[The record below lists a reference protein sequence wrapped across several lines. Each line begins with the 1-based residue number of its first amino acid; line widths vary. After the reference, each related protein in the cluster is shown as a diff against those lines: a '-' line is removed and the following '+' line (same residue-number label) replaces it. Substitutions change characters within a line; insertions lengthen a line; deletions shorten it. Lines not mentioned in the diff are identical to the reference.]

1 MPILVCLE
9 SMISNS
15 RIREVNPT
23 TKRLVE
29 RCLSG
34 TWCIS
39 LMELRNEAGYGINRV
54 GSPSSDMS
62 TITSPPGTMD
72 ISMAASHRLE
82 VSGSTKVM
90 MNMKFS
96 KSVENFGRADPSSA
110 SRQAPWSPLD
120 QVRRSSNGSVHSL
133 PGFVGS
139 AASSSKTS
147 SAHNAPATKKRST
160 SVNEGA
166 HSPRHNNSLPAQDAH
181 HYHYSPPSAPATSNP
196 HTTFDQLASHIPTV
210 LVDDFTAATSAM
222 TLTDA
227 PRRRPP
233 PPAPPKRRKPP
244 AIPIGRTHSGATITS
259 IRSSEPSPLSK
270 VHKPQLGV
278 QQAS

>member
-1 MPILVCLE
+1 M
-9 SMISNS
+9 
-15 RIREVNPT
+15 
-23 TKRLVE
+23 
-29 RCLSG
+29 
-34 TWCIS
+34 
-39 LMELRNEAGYGINRV
+39 
-54 GSPSSDMS
+54 
-62 TITSPPGTMD
+62 
-72 ISMAASHRLE
+72 SMAASHRLE
-82 VSGSTKVM
+82 VSGSNKIM

-96 KSVENFGRADPSSA
+96 KSVENVGRADQSSA

-147 SAHNAPATKKRST
+147 SAHNAPAAKKRST
-160 SVNEGA
+160 SANEGT
-166 HSPRHNNSLPAQDAH
+166 HTSRHNSLPVQDAH
-181 HYHYSPPSAPATSNP
+181 HYHYSPPSTPASSNP
-196 HTTFDQLASHIPTV
+196 RSSTDQLAGHVPAV
-210 LVDDFTAATSAM
+210 QVDDLTAATSAM
-222 TLTDA
+222 TLNDP